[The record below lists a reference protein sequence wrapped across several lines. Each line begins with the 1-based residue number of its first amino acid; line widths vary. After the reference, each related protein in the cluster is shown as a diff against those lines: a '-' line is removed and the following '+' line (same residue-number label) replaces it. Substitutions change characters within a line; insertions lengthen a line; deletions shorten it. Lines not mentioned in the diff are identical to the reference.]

1 MKKSTAKLLWLTLV
15 TTSTP
20 AASTVEPIAGTVASV
35 WLRPSQLPGG
45 TPFHTNSGET
55 FWGNASQL
63 EHWYK
68 VREQDAK
75 LLLDS
80 LGHHRNASTLLYFE
94 HYLADDCA
102 WGPDPLERFVEAALF
117 WSNRGVRP
125 IAFFGAPEF
134 HGHGNLTHDVSLAI
148 EPIYF
153 FIVYPG
159 RFHSIM
165 KAFGVASFTRFKTQV
180 VRDQAAAEYLHSNI
194 AKAMGALPSSVRHAS
209 VYWLGGSYLCK
220 NVRGRHT
227 KCSEEQITKVIR
239 GMKSAVENS
248 GATFLLHVDGP
259 FCNTFFFSSPVW
271 LLLLT
276 LSPT

>member
-1 MKKSTAKLLWLTLV
+1 MKESTAKLLWLTLV

-134 HGHGNLTHDVSLAI
+134 HGHGNLTHDVSLHRTHLFFYCI
-148 EPIYF
+148 PWSISFNYESVWCGIIYQIQNTGCQRSGRSRISAF
-153 FIVYPG
+153 KYRKSNGRAAFISTTRLRVLARRIIP
-159 RFHSIM
+159 M
-165 KAFGVASFTRFKTQV
+165 QKCPWAS
-180 VRDQAAAEYLHSNI
+180 Y
-194 AKAMGALPSSVRHAS
+194 
-209 VYWLGGSYLCK
+209 
-220 NVRGRHT
+220 
-227 KCSEEQITKVIR
+227 
-239 GMKSAVENS
+239 
-248 GATFLLHVDGP
+248 
-259 FCNTFFFSSPVW
+259 
-271 LLLLT
+271 
-276 LSPT
+276 